1 MRSLLCNFLVDWGVS
16 IKNSIGETGVII
28 CLVLFT
34 CLAFALFANMCVD
47 AVKKVNKD
55 KKFKIFWFR
64 LIFLVIVILFA
75 VWFATIL

>member
-28 CLVLFT
+28 CLVVFA

-47 AVKKVNKD
+47 AVRKVNKD